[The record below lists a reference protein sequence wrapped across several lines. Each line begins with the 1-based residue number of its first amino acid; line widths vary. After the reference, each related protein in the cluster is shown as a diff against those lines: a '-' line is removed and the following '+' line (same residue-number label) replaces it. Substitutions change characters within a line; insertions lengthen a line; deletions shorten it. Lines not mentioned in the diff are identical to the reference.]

1 VNIPVGKPLSRI
13 EPMATTELL
22 DEAAMA
28 ERLTSWLAASK
39 PVGSPTDLPADARDE
54 VTVRRLA
61 EGHSNLTYVVAVG
74 GRELILRRPP
84 SGPLLP
90 TAHDVVREYR
100 VLDLLARSEVPVRAP
115 LVVAVCE
122 DDSVLGA
129 PFYLMQR
136 AVGIV
141 IRDEL
146 PAWLDASGQR
156 ILGLDLAAALAEIHC
171 VPVAPFVASGL
182 GREGGYL
189 ERQLR
194 RWVGQREGI
203 EAAVAAAGGR
213 ARSLPDYDS
222 VRDWLRDHLPTEQR
236 PAVVHGD
243 YKLDNVVVSGG
254 EDHHGVQQEN
264 VARVAAVVDWEMAT
278 VGDPRADLGYLL
290 SFWPESGERYPLGN
304 LVTGGPGFPDRAELV
319 DVWEQ
324 GTGRPAGNTTWFVT
338 LAVWKLAVL
347 LEASYHRHLAGTTD
361 DPFFATLEQ
370 GVPDLLAHAREVCGV

>member
-1 VNIPVGKPLSRI
+1 MNIRVGKPLSRI

-28 ERLTSWLAASK
+28 ERLTSWFAAS
-39 PVGSPTDLPADARDE
+39 PPLVLSDLDDAS

-61 EGHSNLTYVVAVG
+61 EGHSNLTYVVTVG
-74 GRELILRRPP
+74 GRELVLRRPP
-84 SGPLLP
+84 AGPLLP

-115 LVVAVCE
+115 RVVAVCE
-122 DDSVLGA
+122 DDNVLGA
-129 PFYLMQR
+129 PFYLMER

-141 IRDEL
+141 IRDVL
-146 PAWLDASGQR
+146 PGWLDTSGQR
-156 ILGLDLAAALAEIHC
+156 MLGLDLAAALAEIHC
-171 VPVAPFVASGL
+171 VPVAPFVASGI
-182 GREGGYL
+182 GRERGYL

-194 RWVGQREGI
+194 RWAGQREGI

-213 ARSLPDYDS
+213 ARSLPDYDA
-222 VRDWLRDHLPTEQR
+222 VRDWLRDHLPAEQR

-254 EDHHGVQQEN
+254 EDRHGIPQEN
-264 VARVAAVVDWEMAT
+264 LVRVAAVVDWEMAT

-290 SFWPESGERYPLGN
+290 SFWPETGEDYPLGE
-304 LVTGGPGFPDRAELV
+304 LVTGGPGFPKRAELV
-319 DVWEQ
+319 EVWEQ
-324 GTGRPAGNTTWFVT
+324 RTGRPAGDTTWFVT

-370 GVPDLLAHAREVCGV
+370 GVPDLLAHAREVCGA

>member
-1 VNIPVGKPLSRI
+1 MV
-13 EPMATTELL
+13 TTELL
-22 DEAAMA
+22 DDAAMA
-28 ERLTSWLAASK
+28 ERLTSWLAASA
-39 PVGSPTDLPADARDE
+39 PVGSFTLDERDG

-61 EGHSNLTYVVAVG
+61 EGHSNLTYVVTAG
-74 GRELILRRPP
+74 GLELILRRPP
-84 SGPLLP
+84 AGPLLP

-115 LVVAVCE
+115 GVVAVCE
-122 DDSVLGA
+122 DVSVLGA
-129 PFYLMQR
+129 PFYLMER
-136 AVGIV
+136 AAGIV

-146 PAWLDASGQR
+146 PPWLDPSGQR
-156 ILGLDLAAALAEIHC
+156 RLGLDLAAALAEIHC

-213 ARSLPDYDS
+213 ARPLPDYDA

-254 EDHHGVQQEN
+254 EDNHGVPQEN
-264 VARVAAVVDWEMAT
+264 VPQVTAVVDWEMAT

-290 SFWPESGERYPLGN
+290 SFWPESGEHYPLGD

-319 DVWEQ
+319 EAWEQ
-324 GTGRPAGNTTWFVT
+324 GTGRSAGDTTWFVT

-347 LEASYHRHLAGTTD
+347 LEASYHRHLAGSTD

-370 GVPDLLAHAREVCGV
+370 GVPDLLAHARGVCGG

>member
-1 VNIPVGKPLSRI
+1 MV
-13 EPMATTELL
+13 TTALL

-28 ERLTSWLAASK
+28 ERLTSWLAA
-39 PVGSPTDLPADARDE
+39 PASDPRSIDMPDRGD

-61 EGHSNLTYVVAVG
+61 EGHSNLTYVVTVG

-84 SGPLLP
+84 AGPLLP

-100 VLDLLARSEVPVRAP
+100 VLDLLSRSDVPVRAP
-115 LVVAVCE
+115 RVVAVCE
-122 DDSVLGA
+122 DDGVLGA
-129 PFYLMQR
+129 PFYLMER

-146 PAWLDASGQR
+146 PAWLDPAAQR
-156 ILGLDLAAALAEIHC
+156 MLGLDLATALAEIHC
-171 VPVAPFVASGL
+171 VSVAPFVASGL

-203 EAAVAAAGGR
+203 EAAVASAGGR
-213 ARSLPDYDS
+213 ARALPDYDT
-222 VRDWLRDHLPTEQR
+222 VRDWLRDHLPAEQQ

-254 EDHHGVQQEN
+254 GKNGVPQGSL
-264 VARVAAVVDWEMAT
+264 ARVAAVVDWEMAT
-278 VGDPRADLGYLL
+278 IGDPRADLGYLL
-290 SFWPESGERYPLGN
+290 SFWPGSGEHFPLTD

-319 DVWEQ
+319 EVWEQ
-324 GTGRPAGNTTWFVT
+324 GTGRPAGDTTWFVT

-361 DPFFATLEQ
+361 DPFFATLEH